1 MNMATQRL
9 IPARIQPPAKPL
21 KGLAFLAAF
30 VRNPLEVA
38 PQAVYEQDMVVNALG
53 RVQRLWIS
61 SPALVKA
68 VLLDEREKFQKLS
81 QIRLLAPLL
90 GKGILTSEGA
100 DWKWQRQASAP
111 MFRHQDLLGFVPA
124 FVRATESLLDKWR
137 AAPDRKS
144 TRLNS
149 SHQ

>member
-1 MNMATQRL
+1 MRL
-9 IPARIQPPAKPL
+9 VPARIAPPPAPL
-21 KGLAFLAAF
+21 KGVAFLATF

-38 PQAVYEQDMVVNALG
+38 PQAVYEQDLVANPAG
-53 RVQRLWIS
+53 RAQRLWIT

-81 QIRLLAPLL
+81 QIRLLSPLL

-111 MFRHQDLLGFVPA
+111 MFRHQ
-124 FVRATESLLDKWR
+124 
-137 AAPDRKS
+137 
-144 TRLNS
+144 
-149 SHQ
+149 